1 MTKTLLLSVVAFA
14 TAHVAMAQVVFV
26 TPRPRPLPA
35 PLVVPAPVAP
45 AAVPVQAP
53 FEVPPAP
60 PADPQ
65 APQVAVPPVP
75 PMVVEPFDFHFEDFK
90 NFEDFKRFKDFK
102 DFAIDVDPALQDL
115 GYSLGILKDALK
127 DQKFELKGPF
137 ALAQLPPQ
145 PAQPPQP
152 PQPAPFVRVGTP
164 EEASYDQ
171 ARSFIERDQYDRAL
185 PILDRVIQSKG
196 GRVDAAMYWKAYSL
210 AKLARRPEALTVLTD
225 LQKEFPSGAW
235 LRDARALEVEIRQ
248 ASGQSVSADMPDD
261 DVKVLALRGIMQS
274 DPEAAVPVIER
285 MLQGNSNVRVKDRAL
300 FVLSQSRSPRA
311 RDIITGVATNASNPE
326 LRLSAVRYLGMRQD
340 PESLKVLADLY
351 SSQSDVDVR
360 RAILRSFGAAGARDR
375 LLAVA
380 KTEKTPELRITAV
393 QQLGAARA
401 AAELE
406 ELYRSESDKDVKQRI
421 LNSLVAANAP
431 DKLAAIA
438 RSEKDPELQRMAIRN
453 LGATNRPEALDALV
467 AIYRAA
473 DTPVE
478 TKRAVI
484 NALSAHQNCAP
495 LVALA
500 KTEKNKELQ
509 EEMVRRLST
518 VTNRC
523 SEAREY
529 MLELLK

>member
-152 PQPAPFVRVGTP
+152 PQRPQPAPFVRVGTP

-235 LRDARALEVEIRQ
+235 QQLDLTPNTQVGAVQVVAGAGVFGRIRTNPVKVFLRVVFQLEFGPQDGAVMPRLQPSRPDVERFVQLVRERPGHIDEDLVAEDVGTVARTDGESAAAGDAQARIPAVDIALEAFEDLGLLRPFTGGVDETRIRISPMSNR
-248 ASGQSVSADMPDD
+248 ASR
-261 DVKVLALRGIMQS
+261 RG
-274 DPEAAVPVIER
+274 
-285 MLQGNSNVRVKDRAL
+285 
-300 FVLSQSRSPRA
+300 
-311 RDIITGVATNASNPE
+311 
-326 LRLSAVRYLGMRQD
+326 
-340 PESLKVLADLY
+340 
-351 SSQSDVDVR
+351 
-360 RAILRSFGAAGARDR
+360 
-375 LLAVA
+375 
-380 KTEKTPELRITAV
+380 
-393 QQLGAARA
+393 
-401 AAELE
+401 
-406 ELYRSESDKDVKQRI
+406 
-421 LNSLVAANAP
+421 
-431 DKLAAIA
+431 
-438 RSEKDPELQRMAIRN
+438 
-453 LGATNRPEALDALV
+453 
-467 AIYRAA
+467 
-473 DTPVE
+473 
-478 TKRAVI
+478 
-484 NALSAHQNCAP
+484 
-495 LVALA
+495 
-500 KTEKNKELQ
+500 
-509 EEMVRRLST
+509 
-518 VTNRC
+518 
-523 SEAREY
+523 
-529 MLELLK
+529 

>member
-1 MTKTLLLSVVAFA
+1 MTKTLLLSVAAFA

-26 TPRPRPLPA
+26 TPRPRPMPA

-60 PADPQ
+60 PAAPQ

-127 DQKFELKGPF
+127 DQKFEPF

-152 PQPAPFVRVGTP
+152 PQRPQPAPFVRVGTP

-225 LQKEFPSGAW
+225 LQKEFPSGPW